1 MSDIVKEG
9 TLLWEPSTSF
19 KNQTNIAH
27 YMKWLKTKHQLSF
40 DNYSELWNWSV
51 THTAEFWES
60 LWEYFHIQHSKPYS
74 AVLSDN
80 KMPGT
85 KWFTGSEL
93 NFVEHIFR
101 NMRDDQPAIISQSEI
116 RPLEEM
122 SWEILYRR
130 VSSFAASLKD
140 AGVQKGDRVVAFMP
154 NIPESVIAFLASASI
169 GAIWSSCS
177 PDFGS
182 AMVID
187 RFKQIEPTVLVAVDG
202 YRYNGKDF
210 HRMDTVSSIQQAV
223 PSLKKTII
231 LPYLDNNPEISN
243 IDNAEL
249 WNSFMNQNKNVT
261 LSYEQVSFDHPL
273 WILFSSGTTGLPKPI
288 VQGQGGILLEHL
300 KICTFH
306 LDLKPDDRFFWFSTT
321 GWMMWNLLVGG
332 LLTGSSIILY
342 DGSPGYPNI
351 NRLWK
356 LVEDTDMT
364 VFGTSASYLLS
375 CKDNNISPKKEF
387 NLSTLKSIGSTGSPL
402 PPEGF
407 SWVYEQVK
415 SDLWLVST
423 SGGTDLCTAFV
434 GGTPTLPVHAGEIQS
449 ISLGANVQALDQ
461 DGNAVIDRLGELVIT
476 KPMPSMPI
484 YFWND
489 DNNERYYNSYFNVY
503 PGIWRHGDW
512 INITKRGSCQIYGR
526 SDSTIN
532 RGGIRMG
539 TSEIYSAVERVS
551 SVKDSLV
558 IDISNEKGTPFM
570 PLFVVLKEG
579 TVLDQDLKKQ
589 LKQQVRDNC
598 SPRHIP
604 DDIYEIKD
612 VPRTLNGKKLEVP
625 IKNILIGKSLND
637 AVSKDALSNPES
649 LDFFIQFAQE
659 IEKNS

>member
-9 TLLWEPSTSF
+9 TLLWEPSSSF
-19 KNQTNIAH
+19 KKQTNIAH
-27 YMKWLKTKHQLSF
+27 YMEWLKKRHQLSF

-51 THTAEFWES
+51 SHIAAFWES
-60 LWEYFHIQHSKPYS
+60 LWEYFNIQHSKTYS
-74 AVLSDN
+74 TVLTEH

-85 KWFTGSEL
+85 KWFAGAKL

-101 NMRDDQPAIISQSEI
+101 NMNANQPAIISQSEI

-122 SWEILYRR
+122 SWETLYKR
-130 VSSFAASLKD
+130 VASFAAGLK
-140 AGVQKGDRVVAFMP
+140 AEGVQKGDRVVAFMP

-169 GAIWSSCS
+169 GAVWSSCS

-187 RFKQIEPTVLVAVDG
+187 RFKQIEPTILVAVDG
-202 YRYNGKDF
+202 YRYNGKAFD
-210 HRMDTVSSIQQAV
+210 RLNTVSSIQQAV
-223 PSLKKTII
+223 PSLKKTVI
-231 LPYLDNNPEISN
+231 LPYLDNDPEISN
-243 IDNAEL
+243 INNAEL
-249 WNSFMNQNKNVT
+249 WNTFMNQSENAN
-261 LSYEQVSFDHPL
+261 LSYEQVAFDHPL

-306 LDLKPDDRFFWFSTT
+306 LDLKPDERFFWFTTT

-332 LLTGSSIILY
+332 LLTGSTIILY
-342 DGSPGYPNI
+342 DGSPGYPHM
-351 NRLWK
+351 NRLWQ
-356 LVEDTDMT
+356 LAEETDMT

-375 CKDNNISPKKEF
+375 CRDNHISPKKEF
-387 NLSTLKSIGSTGSPL
+387 NLSALKSIGSTGSPL
-402 PPEGF
+402 PPEGY

-434 GGTPTLPVHAGEIQS
+434 GGTPILPVRAGEIQS
-449 ISLGANVQALDQ
+449 ISLGANIQAFDE
-461 DGNAVIDRLGELVIT
+461 DGNAVIDELGELVIT

-489 DNNERYYNSYFNVY
+489 DYNERYYNSYFNVY
-503 PGIWRHGDW
+503 PGVWRHGDW

-579 TVLDQDLKKQ
+579 TSLDQNLKKQ

-625 IKNILIGKSLND
+625 IKNILMGKSLDD

-659 IEKNS
+659 IEKNF